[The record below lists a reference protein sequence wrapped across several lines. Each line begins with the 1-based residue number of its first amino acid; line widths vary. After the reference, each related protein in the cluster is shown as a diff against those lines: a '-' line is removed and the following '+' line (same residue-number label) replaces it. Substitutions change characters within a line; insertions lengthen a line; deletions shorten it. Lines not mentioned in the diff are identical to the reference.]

1 LIVKSIFLDS
11 RTWDNALIS
20 LLNFFNRNLGKKYGF
35 VPDGEL
41 PGGGIYSYPPDT
53 IHNRVSVVDWAFDM
67 LYEIIKKRVR

>member
-1 LIVKSIFLDS
+1 M
-11 RTWDNALIS
+11 IS
-20 LLNFFNRNLGKKYGF
+20 SLHSFNRNLGKKYGF

-41 PGGGIYSYPPDT
+41 PVGGIYSYPPDT